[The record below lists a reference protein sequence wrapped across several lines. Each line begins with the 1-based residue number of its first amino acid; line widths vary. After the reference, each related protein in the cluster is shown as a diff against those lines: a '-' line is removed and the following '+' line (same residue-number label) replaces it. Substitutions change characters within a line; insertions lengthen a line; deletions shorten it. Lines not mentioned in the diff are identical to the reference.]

1 MKIHRQSKKTSYHM
15 IFGERNELDTVK
27 TLTYAR
33 QHYPQKTLLGL
44 VDVLVERYNPVCGSN
59 KADEQA
65 L

>member
-1 MKIHRQSKKTSYHM
+1 M